1 MDKKTCMI
9 LLVGLIFVVLLTNTG
24 RYLEGLES
32 SSQSAMQDS
41 IDGIK
46 PDLDDRQ
53 AQLDSDPG
61 MTSNSM
67 VMDNYTDTATQ
78 ITGLQ
83 SQYSDLDEEHTT
95 TSNNID
101 DNSSTMTYTTGDLTN
116 QFNIL
121 NSEIENIDTSLE
133 KMKDSKITYTEYQYQ
148 AVVWSIV
155 ALGLGVACITTIM

>member
-9 LLVGLIFVVLLTNTG
+9 LLGGLIFVVLLTNTG
-24 RYLEGLES
+24 SYLEGLET
-32 SSQSAMQDS
+32 SAESGMQDS

-46 PDLDDRQ
+46 PDLADRQ
-53 AQLDSDPG
+53 EQLDSDPG

-83 SQYSDLDEEHTT
+83 SQYSDLDTEHTT

-101 DNSSTMTYTTGDLTN
+101 DNSTTMTYTTGDLTN

-121 NSEIENIDTSLE
+121 NGEIENIDTSLE
-133 KMKDSKITYTEYQYQ
+133 KMKDSKVTYTEYQYQ
-148 AVVWSIV
+148 SVVWAIV

>member
-24 RYLEGLES
+24 SYLEGLETD
-32 SSQSAMQDS
+32 SQSAMQDS

-46 PDLDDRQ
+46 PELDDRQ

-83 SQYSDLDEEHTT
+83 SQYSDLDTEHTT

-101 DNSSTMTYTTGDLTN
+101 HNSTTMTYTTGDLTN

-121 NSEIENIDTSLE
+121 NGEIENIDTSLE
-133 KMKDSKITYTEYQYQ
+133 KMKDSKVTYTEYQYQ
-148 AVVWSIV
+148 SVIWAIV